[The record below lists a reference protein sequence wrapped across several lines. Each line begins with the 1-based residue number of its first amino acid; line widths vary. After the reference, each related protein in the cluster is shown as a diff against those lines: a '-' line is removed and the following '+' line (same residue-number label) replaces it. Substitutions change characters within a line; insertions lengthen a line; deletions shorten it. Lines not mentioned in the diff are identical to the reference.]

1 MSAERSGLARWA
13 PALVWAGMIFA
24 ASTSWFSGAETGA
37 IIVPLLHWLFPRAEH
52 HTLEVVHAGL
62 RKLGH
67 FTEYLIFGLLLANAL
82 EANGGWRPRHPILVV
97 TLATAYAVTDELHQ
111 YFVPGRTAAV
121 GDVLIDGAGALLG
134 QIGRALVRWRA
145 G

>member
-1 MSAERSGLARWA
+1 MSAERGPVARWA
-13 PALVWAGMIFA
+13 PVIAWAALIFC
-24 ASTSWFSGAETGA
+24 ASTSWFTGTATGA
-37 IIVPLLHWLFPRAEH
+37 IVVPLLQWLFPSAEH
-52 HTLEVVHAGL
+52 HTLELVHAGI

-82 EANGGWRPRHPILVV
+82 EADGGWRPRHPVLVV
-97 TLATAYAVTDELHQ
+97 VLAMAYAVTDEIHQ

-134 QIGRALVRWRA
+134 QIGRALLRR